1 MLEQQDI
8 LFSIIMEYYRPW
20 AIGWIACMI
29 EFAVVYESYPTESHG
44 PYVGKQLT
52 SIDSNLLLWLS

>member
-1 MLEQQDI
+1 
-8 LFSIIMEYYRPW
+8 
-20 AIGWIACMI
+20 MI